1 MLRIAGSLFGAF
13 VSYFE
18 IGWWGLVTPR
28 LRAPLV
34 VAQAVIRGERGIL
47 LAVRAD
53 LRGWELPG
61 GTVESGESGEA
72 AIRREVRE
80 ETGLEVA
87 VERFVGDY
95 HRTGFRPH
103 TAKIY
108 CCSVVGGEL
117 RTNEETLDLRWFRE
131 DVLPET
137 LFPWF
142 RGPIRDAQAE
152 SGDPVRR
159 SESLGLDE
167 MLGAIRIDLRMRI
180 SDNRAV

>member
-1 MLRIAGSLFGAF
+1 VFRIAVSLFGAY
-13 VSYFE
+13 VSYFK

-28 LRAPLV
+28 LSAPLV
-34 VAQAVIRGERGIL
+34 VAQAVIRGEQGLL

-61 GTVESGESGEA
+61 GTVEAGESGEA
-72 AIRREVRE
+72 AIRREIRE

-87 VERFVGDY
+87 VECFVGDY
-95 HRTGFRPH
+95 QRTGFRPH

-108 CCSVVGGEL
+108 CCSVMGGEL
-117 RTNEETLDLRWFRE
+117 QTSEETLDLHWFRE
-131 DVLPET
+131 DALPAT

-142 RGPIRDAQAE
+142 RSPIRDSQVAR
-152 SGDPVRR
+152 GVPVRR
-159 SESLGLDE
+159 MESLGLVE